1 MKGLA
6 KMRKIK
12 TTILTTLVCILGVCA
27 AFGLSA
33 CSGKAED
40 VSCAHVFLAWQ
51 KEIAA
56 TCVADGVKGHK
67 DCKNAANTLTE
78 TKRNFQI
85 L

>member
-33 CSGKAED
+33 CSGKTED
-40 VSCAHVFLAWQ
+40 VSCAHVFF
-51 KEIAA
+51 
-56 TCVADGVKGHK
+56 CVAERSSRNVRCGRR
-67 DCKNAANTLTE
+67 
-78 TKRNFQI
+78 KRA
-85 L
+85 